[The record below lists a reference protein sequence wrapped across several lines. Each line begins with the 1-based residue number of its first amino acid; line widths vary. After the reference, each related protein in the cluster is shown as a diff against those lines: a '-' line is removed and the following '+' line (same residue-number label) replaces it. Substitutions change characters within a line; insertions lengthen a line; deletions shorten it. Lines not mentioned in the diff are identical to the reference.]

1 MLKMMPFYVKIPF
14 IEVEKDRKREK
25 IAIFAF
31 KLREIST
38 WK

>member
-14 IEVEKDRKREK
+14 IEVKNGLKREK

-31 KLREIST
+31 KLRVIST